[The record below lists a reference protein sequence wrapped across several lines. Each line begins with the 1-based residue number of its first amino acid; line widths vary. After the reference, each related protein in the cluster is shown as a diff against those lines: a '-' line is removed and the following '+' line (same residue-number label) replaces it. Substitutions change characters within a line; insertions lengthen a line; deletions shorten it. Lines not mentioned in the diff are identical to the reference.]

1 LCNQLEIGSM
11 SDDLTDDIYEAAF
24 VPEKW
29 STVLDA
35 IGTRAGSASG
45 AMLSIAPDAPPR
57 WRATPVVEDTLRD
70 YVESGQWLQCQR
82 PVKVLAM
89 RYPGFL
95 RDEDYLTSVQ
105 IAQDPARKVRET
117 VNLGG
122 QAATLVAM
130 PGGEM
135 VGFTFERWIENGTHD
150 ANDIAFLD
158 GMRPHLARAGM
169 IAARL
174 GLERAKTMVTALAT
188 IGFPAAVVTG
198 RARVIAVNELLEAV
212 PAVFLSAAS
221 GRFTVAHA
229 TADALIAEA
238 IDAIAAGR
246 SDHVQSVPLPA
257 QDGEAAY
264 VIHVAPLRGAARDIF
279 SGATA
284 LVLATEVG
292 LSQGVPSP
300 DLLRGL
306 FDLTPKEAM
315 VAIRLASGQSL
326 KEAAE
331 AANMQFSTAR
341 SHLESVFRKTGT
353 NQQSQLV
360 ALLKSTQ
367 PLGNAE

>member
-1 LCNQLEIGSM
+1 MEHRM
-11 SDDLTDDIYEAAF
+11 SDDLADDIYEAAF

-35 IGTRAGSASG
+35 IGARAGSASG
-45 AMLSIAPDAPPR
+45 AMLSIAPNAPPR
-57 WRATPVVEDTLRD
+57 WRATPVVEETLRD

-82 PVKVLAM
+82 PVKVLSM

-95 RDEDYLTSVQ
+95 RDEDYLTSDQ
-105 IAQDPARKVRET
+105 IADDPARKVRET

-135 VGFTFERWIENGTHD
+135 VGFTFERWLDNGTHD
-150 ANDIAFLD
+150 ADEIAFLD

-174 GLERAKTMVTALAT
+174 GLERAKTMVATMQT

-198 RARVIAVNELLEAV
+198 TGRAIAVNELLEAM
-212 PAVFLSAAS
+212 PAVFLSAAG
-221 GRFTVAHA
+221 GRLAITHREADMLVAG
-229 TADALIAEA
+229 A
-238 IDAIAAGR
+238 IDGVAAGR
-246 SDHVQSVPLPA
+246 TDHVQSIPLPA

-264 VIHVAPLRGAARDIF
+264 VIHVAPLRGIARDIF

-292 LSQGVPSP
+292 PALGVPGP

-306 FDLTPKEAM
+306 FDLTPKEANI
-315 VAIRLASGQSL
+315 AIRLASGLSL

-331 AANMQFSTAR
+331 AASMQFSTAR

-367 PLGNAE
+367 PLG